1 MDDDFEPE
9 SDYEDE
15 YEMSAPAKAPET
27 LGQDAAADPDDGS
40 YLIEGPTDPDMLQAY
55 GVEDILVHDVQFE
68 SRPLQFLHKHPVLAT
83 VGFMILGSVITGIIA
98 TTIATVKCAAQG
110 VAK

>member
-1 MDDDFEPE
+1 MYDEFEQE
-9 SDYEDE
+9 DDYEDE

-55 GVEDILVHDVQFE
+55 GVEDVLVHDVQFD
-68 SRPLQFLHKHPVLAT
+68 SKPLQMLHKHPVLGT
-83 VGFMILGSVITGIIA
+83 VSFLILGSIITGIIA
-98 TTIATVKCAAQG
+98 TTVMTIKCAAQG